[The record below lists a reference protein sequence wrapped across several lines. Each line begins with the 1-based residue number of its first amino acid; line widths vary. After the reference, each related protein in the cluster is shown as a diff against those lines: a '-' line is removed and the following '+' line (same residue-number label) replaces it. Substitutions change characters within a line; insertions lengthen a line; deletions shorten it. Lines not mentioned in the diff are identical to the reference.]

1 MLSVSVV
8 YLLGEIMAGTLRI
21 RHITSDYEVY
31 DPNTGIVYYAAK
43 TLPEAEGYKKRHEH
57 RNNGTNK

>member
-1 MLSVSVV
+1 
-8 YLLGEIMAGTLRI
+8 MAGTLRI

-31 DPNTGIVYYAAK
+31 DPNTGVVYYSAK
-43 TLPEAEGYKKRHEH
+43 SLPEAVGYQKRHEH